1 MEILSKEAFAEL
13 ANYQSDPCVSIFMPT
28 HRTSEVVQNEKQ
40 DPIILKTQLQEAEK
54 QLREQGM
61 GKGEAAEFLQPGYDL
76 LQHELFWN
84 NQLEGLAIFIAKG
97 FFKTLTLPLPI
108 KEELVINSSFYISPL
123 MPALT
128 NDEQFYVL
136 VFSKHISRFYL
147 GNAYGMQE
155 LNTVVLPQG
164 IDDVIN
170 FQEKEGN
177 QLFREGGPAP
187 EPVPTDTYPHNS
199 SHYANEK
206 DYMANYLRAI
216 DQGLWKQVLAN
227 DNKPLLLAAV
237 ESEVGAYRH
246 ISHYKHL
253 SEEAIFGNYEREDK
267 MALWEKAREK
277 LAPYFKAAH
286 QAALENYYNHIATPL
301 TSSMPETVIPA
312 SYYSRVADLFVQK
325 DAPQIW
331 GTFNEAD
338 NVLVIHEQQQDG
350 DESLLDKAVSK
361 TVLNG
366 GTVHV
371 LEAEQMPKE
380 SIVAA
385 FMRY

>member
-1 MEILSKEAFAEL
+1 MELLSKEEFAEL

-28 HRTSEVVQNEKQ
+28 HRSSEVVQNEKQ

-54 QLREQGM
+54 QLRQRGM
-61 GKGEAAEFLQPGYDL
+61 GKGEAEQFLQPGHDL

-84 NQLEGLAIFIAKG
+84 NQLEGLAIFIAEG

-123 MPALT
+123 MPVLT

-136 VFSKHISRFYL
+136 VFSKHVSRFYL

-155 LNTVVLPQG
+155 LNAVVLPQG

-177 QLFREGGPAP
+177 QIFREGGPAP

-206 DYMANYLRAI
+206 DYLANYLRAI

-227 DNKPLLLAAV
+227 DHKPLLLAAV
-237 ESEVGAYRH
+237 DSEVGPYRQV
-246 ISHYKHL
+246 SRYKHI
-253 SEEAIFGNYEREDK
+253 SEEALFGNYEREDK
-267 MALWEKAREK
+267 LVLWEKAREK
-277 LAPYFKAAH
+277 LAPYFKSVH

-312 SYYSRVADLFVQK
+312 SFYSRVSDLFVQK
-325 DAPQIW
+325 DAHIW
-331 GTFNEAD
+331 GTFNETD
-338 NVLVIHEQQQDG
+338 NKLEIHNQKQEG
-350 DESLLDKAVSK
+350 DECLVNKAVVK

-366 GTVHV
+366 GAVHI
-371 LEAEQMPKE
+371 LDAEEMPKE
-380 SIVAA
+380 STIAA
-385 FMRY
+385 FMRF